1 MPSLESLQ
9 AAASEHAAALEAD
22 FVGTEHLFLA
32 WLTLATGP
40 AAEAVSTAGL
50 TPDAFREL
58 LASGKARR
66 RGPAPV
72 AEQGGLSSQAVRT
85 IEAATALA
93 TQAGRTDAGE
103 DDLLLAMIREP
114 RGFVARALTAHS
126 LKPSRLKALARG
138 QAPEPEAQSAARPE
152 RPARPERKATPPVE
166 SDAPAQRR
174 RERTAVPQLGGRS
187 RFPDDDDPIPM
198 PPAPP
203 RPKPTPTPI
212 ERPVATPPPTK
223 PRRFSV
229 MTLLYVAIPV
239 AMWMHWAGVD
249 PLVTFAA
256 SCVGVLPLAGLMGKA
271 TEHLA
276 ERTGPTLG
284 GLLNATFGNAAE
296 LIIAF
301 AALRG
306 AHVELVK
313 ASITGS
319 ILGNLLLI
327 LGLSLIAGGRRASL
341 VTFNRTNAGMG
352 SAMLALAVAGL
363 VFPALFHATHPAAAQ
378 ELYFSETVATIL
390 IVTYLFSLLFVLKTH
405 KPLFGG
411 GHGEGHGAG
420 ADTWSV
426 KKAVGMLTAATVGV
440 AIMSEVLVAA
450 VEPVTQ
456 SLGISE
462 AFLGLIVIPVIGNAA
477 EHGTAVLAAARG
489 KTDLA
494 LQIALGSSTQIAL
507 LVAPLLVFAG
517 AAMGV
522 TGMNLVFPPYEV
534 VGLGIAVVTSAI
546 ITLDGESHWFEGV
559 QLLALYGM
567 FAAAAW
573 FV

>member
-1 MPSLESLQ
+1 
-9 AAASEHAAALEAD
+9 
-22 FVGTEHLFLA
+22 
-32 WLTLATGP
+32 
-40 AAEAVSTAGL
+40 
-50 TPDAFREL
+50 
-58 LASGKARR
+58 
-66 RGPAPV
+66 
-72 AEQGGLSSQAVRT
+72 
-85 IEAATALA
+85 
-93 TQAGRTDAGE
+93 
-103 DDLLLAMIREP
+103 
-114 RGFVARALTAHS
+114 
-126 LKPSRLKALARG
+126 
-138 QAPEPEAQSAARPE
+138 
-152 RPARPERKATPPVE
+152 
-166 SDAPAQRR
+166 
-174 RERTAVPQLGGRS
+174 
-187 RFPDDDDPIPM
+187 M

-203 RPKPTPTPI
+203 RPRPTPTPI
-212 ERPVATPPPTK
+212 ERPASTPPAASK
-223 PRRFSV
+223 RRFPLLSV
-229 MTLLYVAIPV
+229 LYAAIPV
-239 AMWMHWAGVD
+239 AIWMHWSGVD
-249 PLVTFAA
+249 PLLTFAA
-256 SCVGVLPLAGLMGKA
+256 SCIGVLPLAGLMGKA

-296 LIIAF
+296 LIIAL
-301 AALRG
+301 AALRA

-327 LGLSLIAGGRRASL
+327 LGLSLIAGGRRESL
-341 VTFNRTNAGMG
+341 ITFNRTNAGMG

-363 VFPALFHATHPAAAQ
+363 LFPALFHATHPAAAQ

-411 GHGEGHGAG
+411 GHGAGHGSRAEI
-420 ADTWSV
+420 WSV

-450 VEPVTQ
+450 VGPVTQ
-456 SLGISE
+456 SLGVSE
-462 AFLGLIVIPVIGNAA
+462 AFLGLIVIPIIGNAA
-477 EHGTAVLAAARG
+477 EHGTAVVAAARG

-522 TGMNLVFPPYEV
+522 AGMNLVFPPYEV

>member
-1 MPSLESLQ
+1 
-9 AAASEHAAALEAD
+9 
-22 FVGTEHLFLA
+22 
-32 WLTLATGP
+32 
-40 AAEAVSTAGL
+40 
-50 TPDAFREL
+50 
-58 LASGKARR
+58 
-66 RGPAPV
+66 
-72 AEQGGLSSQAVRT
+72 
-85 IEAATALA
+85 
-93 TQAGRTDAGE
+93 
-103 DDLLLAMIREP
+103 MIREP

-138 QAPEPEAQSAARPE
+138 QAVEPTPERE
-152 RPARPERKATPPVE
+152 RPARPERKP
-166 SDAPAQRR
+166 DAPASPPADTSRR
-174 RERTAVPQLGGRS
+174 REPPPARASGRART
-187 RFPDDDDPIPM
+187 PDDDDLIPM

-203 RPKPTPTPI
+203 RPRPTPTPI
-212 ERPVATPPPTK
+212 ERPVATPVVVSG
-223 PRRFSV
+223 RRFSPWTV
-229 MTLLYVAIPV
+229 FYAAIPL
-239 AMWMHWAGVD
+239 AIWMHWAGVD
-249 PLVTFAA
+249 PILTFAT

-296 LIIAF
+296 LIIAL
-301 AALRG
+301 AALRA

-327 LGLSLIAGGRRASL
+327 LGLSLIAGGRKESIIK
-341 VTFNRTNAGMG
+341 FNRTNAGMG

-363 VFPALFHATHPAAAQ
+363 LFPALFHSTHPAAAQ

-411 GHGEGHGAG
+411 GHGEGHSSGG
-420 ADTWSV
+420 ETWSV
-426 KKAVGMLTAATVGV
+426 KKAVGMLAAATVGV

-450 VEPVTQ
+450 VEPVTE

-462 AFLGLIVIPVIGNAA
+462 AFLGLIVIPIIGNAA
-477 EHGTAVLAAARG
+477 EHGSAVIAAARG

-522 TGMNLVFPPYEV
+522 VGMNLVFPPYEV

-573 FV
+573 FI